1 MSIQPSA
8 PEDFRQNLLQF
19 IWLAK
24 NNRFKLMFYVP
35 YRTEDAYREVVLE
48 LGRDYQIPVLDCSRE
63 FDQYRLDDLL
73 KNPVYGG
80 MLSEYRRMLGDD
92 YLRQNPTYA
101 VTSDTIHPN
110 GVGNR
115 IIAEKMAEIL
125 LSTYLREPGAPPV
138 QP

>member
-1 MSIQPSA
+1 
-8 PEDFRQNLLQF
+8 
-19 IWLAK
+19 
-24 NNRFKLMFYVP
+24 
-35 YRTEDAYREVVLE
+35 
-48 LGRDYQIPVLDCSRE
+48 
-63 FDQYRLDDLL
+63 
-73 KNPVYGG
+73 

-110 GVGNR
+110 GVGDR